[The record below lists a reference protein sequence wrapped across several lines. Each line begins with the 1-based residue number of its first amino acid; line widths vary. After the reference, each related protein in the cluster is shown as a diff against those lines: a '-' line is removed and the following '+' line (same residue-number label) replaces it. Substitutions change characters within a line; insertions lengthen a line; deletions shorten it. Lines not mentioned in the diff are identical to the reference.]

1 MTASVCYVEKH
12 FSKGVY
18 IMQSLFA
25 AVTMLLLSLSLGM
38 GWRAFVL
45 VGVCLLTALAG
56 VSKKTLPIPFF
67 TALLSAVIFHKKFLT
82 SLAGLLNCV
91 LTAHGKS
98 AGVVEMLVEKSSD
111 PWFALCVGAV
121 IVSTVQSIFS
131 RLDSRVFTVVAR

>member
-1 MTASVCYVEKH
+1 
-12 FSKGVY
+12 
-18 IMQSLFA
+18 
-25 AVTMLLLSLSLGM
+25 MLLLSLSLGM

-45 VGVCLLTALAG
+45 VGVCILTALAG

-98 AGVVEMLVEKSSD
+98 AGVVEMLVEKNSD

-131 RLDSRVFTVVAR
+131 RLDS